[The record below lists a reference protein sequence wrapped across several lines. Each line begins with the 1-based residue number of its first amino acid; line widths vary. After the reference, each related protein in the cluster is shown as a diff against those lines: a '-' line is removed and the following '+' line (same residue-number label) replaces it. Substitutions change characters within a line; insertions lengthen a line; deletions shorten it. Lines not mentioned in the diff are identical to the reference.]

1 MYIVGTK
8 TGGKYMEMNFQI
20 HDKVLYNQIEE
31 AYGKVVYS
39 YTTQVIHAKR
49 LYTRNKL
56 LKWLQIILSAI
67 STGGFIGTLITNQVL
82 LAWIGGIFS
91 TALLVLTAY
100 SKDSEFTDLYRRHYT
115 SSNRLWLIRE
125 QYLSLLIDFDTMT
138 RDEIIVKRDTLQ
150 DSLSKVYDEAPLT
163 DSKSYTMAQKALKEN
178 ESQFF
183 SRDELNQMLPESL
196 RR

>member
-1 MYIVGTK
+1 
-8 TGGKYMEMNFQI
+8 MEMNFQI